1 MLAGKRERSMAL
13 VFVCGLMT
21 VWMIACVIALAL
33 CRTAAEGDRDCLE
46 PDEVSDVGGEPGAV
60 SPV

>member
-1 MLAGKRERSMAL
+1 MAL